1 MKKITFLIS
10 FIALTLLGSY
20 AQNNTQL
27 INGKQ
32 QGITFQIP
40 ETRNCGTMEA
50 NSPEAIANFE
60 DAIAPHIAAYLQS
73 INGNN
78 SPEAVYNIP
87 TIVHVIHNSNE
98 NVGSGRNISNTRIQ
112 EQIQILNDDFR
123 RTNADK
129 TNTPSG
135 FVGVAAD
142 CEINF
147 CLITKY
153 PSGHPMAGQ
162 TLSERGVDRVSTS
175 AISGISNTTSGYS
188 TTTIDNTIK
197 PATSWNPNEVMNIW
211 VCQLQSGLLG
221 YATFP
226 NSGAANKD
234 GTVMGYQYFG
244 LTGGVY
250 GLGRTTTHEV
260 GHWLGCYH
268 IWGDDNGA
276 CSGSDQVS
284 DTPNQ
289 ANATGGCPS
298 GVRTDACATSSPGY
312 MYQNYM
318 DYSYDACMNLF
329 TAGQKARM
337 QSVMATQTRR
347 STLNGF
353 SASLCAATGID
364 DLTNIDGIS
373 IYPNPTKN
381 IINITSASI
390 KNSEVAIFNML
401 GEMVYQNNSSTK
413 NTITVDLSNQPNGV
427 YFVKVKTN
435 DKVSTR
441 KIMLTK

>member
-1 MKKITFLIS
+1 MKKITLFIS
-10 FIALTLLGSY
+10 ALALVSSIVN
-20 AQNNTQL
+20 AQSNLTTQA
-27 INGKQ
+27 
-32 QGITFQIP
+32 GITFQIP
-40 ETRNCGTMEA
+40 ATRTCATMEA

-60 DAIAPHIAAYLQS
+60 EQIAPQVAAYLQNVS
-73 INGNN
+73 GNN

-87 TIVHVIHNSNE
+87 TIVHIIHNSSE
-98 NVGSGRNISNTRIQ
+98 SVGSGRNIPNARVL

-129 TNTPSG
+129 INTPSG

-142 CEINF
+142 CQINF

-153 PSGHPMAGQ
+153 PSGHPSAGQ
-162 TLSERGVDRVSTS
+162 TLPERGVDRVSTS

-188 TTTIDNTIK
+188 MSTIDNTIK

-226 NSGAANKD
+226 NSGSANKD
-234 GTVMGYQYFG
+234 GTVMGYQFFG
-244 LTGGVY
+244 KTSSSPY
-250 GLGRTTTHEV
+250 HLGRTTTHEV

-289 ANATGGCPS
+289 ANSTGGCPS
-298 GVRTDACATSSPGY
+298 GTRTDGCTGSSPGI

-318 DYSYDACMNLF
+318 DYSNDACMNVF

-337 QSVMATQTRR
+337 QSVMASQPRR

-353 SASLCAATGID
+353 SATLCAATGID
-364 DLTNIDGIS
+364 DLENVDGIS

-381 IINITSASI
+381 IINISSAVI
-390 KNSEVAIFNML
+390 KNSEVAIYNML
-401 GEMVYQNNSSTK
+401 GEMIYQNNSTTK
-413 NTITVDLSNQPNGV
+413 NTITVDMTNQPNGV
-427 YFVKVKTN
+427 YFVKVKSDN
-435 DKVSTR
+435 KVITS
-441 KIMLTK
+441 KVLLTK